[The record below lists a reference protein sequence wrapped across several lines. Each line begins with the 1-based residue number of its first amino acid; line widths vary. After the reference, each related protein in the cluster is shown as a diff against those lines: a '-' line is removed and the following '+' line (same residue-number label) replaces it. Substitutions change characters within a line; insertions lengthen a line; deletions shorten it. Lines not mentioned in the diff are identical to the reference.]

1 MEEEAEKKK
10 MAGNG
15 WQKLLPIGL
24 AVREYKIYTVLV
36 H

>member
-1 MEEEAEKKK
+1 MEEEAVE
-10 MAGNG
+10 NG